1 MIYDTD
7 TITARCT
14 LRSIETLH
22 LTDAVELPLFA
33 AVLHSLALAAD
44 SASSLNPINKNFS
57 SSNNPNAHTVSEP
70 KLENRENEEAQKRAN
85 ASLSLLMPFKSS
97 AVKEKEKIIAMV
109 ASKKAGNISII
120 NSTDCDCDDST
131 PAQYSTPQ
139 TALTPSANGTNERIS
154 SGDSIALSSIS
165 ASSSSTPSSDIYT
178 PSASSDSSIT
188 TSAPASTTSAK
199 HSLPFAKSP
208 LEPTVFD
215 ASSIPTI
222 SLTNYLQ
229 RIMRFANS
237 SRVGV
242 CFTSIC
248 LICYLR
254 RIKEKHPEFCFTMFN
269 AHRLIITTTVV
280 VHKFFS
286 DYYYRNSF
294 YAQIGGIK
302 AKEMNYLEAEM
313 LGMLDFRL
321 YIDEEEVFIDFFV
334 FILGLLFLI
343 TCCCFKIVFKHIG
356 FCQTIKCI

>member
-1 MIYDTD
+1 MSQK
-7 TITARCT
+7 ARCT

-44 SASSLNPINKNFS
+44 SASSLNTINKNFS

-109 ASKKAGNISII
+109 ASKKAGNI
-120 NSTDCDCDDST
+120 T
-131 PAQYSTPQ
+131 QYSTPQ

-321 YIDEEEVFIDFFV
+321 YIDEEE
-334 FILGLLFLI
+334 FLNTLDSVRQSSAYKNI
-343 TCCCFKIVFKHIG
+343 FSVKIPKQLTPATTAKPEKEKTVETEDDISPPERPNSPF
-356 FCQTIKCI
+356 